1 MKFRKRLEFVEL
13 PEKSG
18 NDYLNVR
25 SAVRIDI
32 RPGETLDVDTGLD
45 YMVSNNDPSRWSIA
59 GDFNVFEAELTSG
72 GYKPLY
78 IKVRNMGNRN
88 IMIYVGEP
96 IARVVGTTKP
106 VEKKAARKPTK
117 KTTFTSEFELDDAN

>member
-45 YMVSNNDPSRWSIA
+45 YMVSSNDPSRWSVA
-59 GDFNVFEAELTSG
+59 GDFNVFEAGLTSG

-96 IARVVGTTKP
+96 IARVVGTMKP